1 MERWDEMVGVV
12 LLLSEHG
19 LLWGKGR
26 PSDIEVSVVN
36 IKLSRRQ
43 LLHVIMSRILCAPY
57 SQKKNQ
63 MKEKVS
69 FLLFQPVCCKKKKKV
84 KLRPRYY

>member
-1 MERWDEMVGVV
+1 MERWDDMVRVV

-19 LLWGKGR
+19 LLWGKGC
-26 PSDIEVSVVN
+26 PSDRGVSVVN
-36 IKLSRRQ
+36 IKLGRRQ
-43 LLHVIMSRILCAPY
+43 LLHVIMSRILRAPY
-57 SQKKNQ
+57 SPEKNQ

-69 FLLFQPVCCKKKKKV
+69 FLLFQPVCCKKKKV